1 MVDTTP
7 VRGADLPPGP
17 RLPYAVQG
25 LRMLY
30 APEAFAGACRRR
42 YGETYT
48 LGVPRR
54 PVTVWSSDPALARLV
69 TRLPDEVSTATEWN
83 AAADF
88 LWGPRSPFVIE
99 GEEHRRTRRLV
110 MPVLRGPRVLARR
123 AEIDEAVR
131 RTVAGWSRE
140 RPVRLLEEMRALVLE
155 LIVDSVFGAGAGSD
169 SGSGADPLASR
180 VARLTETLRRI
191 TLGSLLLPWTRHVPG
206 SAYGRVLR
214 ARRELADCL
223 HAASLA
229 RAEEGGGP
237 GLLGDLTRAR
247 ADRRLA
253 EDALADQ
260 LIAFLLGGY
269 ATTATALASTFDLL
283 LHHPAALE
291 RAEREAVSGG
301 EGGAGRGPWLEA
313 VVLESLRLSPPA
325 WVFGRA
331 LRRPVEFDRW
341 RLPAGAWVAF
351 DVLAMHRRA
360 DALAG
365 LGADPGA
372 FRPERHLARSSDGRR
387 RTGAVPSW
395 HVFGGGARVCPG
407 ASFAPFV
414 VRTVL
419 ASVLARVRLR
429 PVRDRPGTLVRESTL
444 LVVRDGVP
452 VTVSDR

>member
-1 MVDTTP
+1 MVDTAS
-7 VRGADLPPGP
+7 VRRTMLPPGP
-17 RLPYAVQG
+17 RRPYTVQG

-30 APEAFAGACRRR
+30 TPEAFAGACRRR
-42 YGETYT
+42 YGDTYT

-123 AEIDEAVR
+123 EEIAGAAR
-131 RTVAGWSRE
+131 RAAAGWSRE
-140 RPVRLLEEMRALVLE
+140 RPVRLLAEMRALVLE
-155 LIVDSVFGAGAGSD
+155 LMVRSVFGTDAD
-169 SGSGADPLASR
+169 ADPLAPR
-180 VARLTETLRRI
+180 VARLTETLRRT

-206 SAYGRVLR
+206 SAYRRVLR
-214 ARRELADCL
+214 ARRELTDCL
-223 HAASLA
+223 EAAARA
-229 RAEEGGGP
+229 RAERDGGP

-247 ADRRLA
+247 ADGRLA

-260 LIAFLLGGY
+260 VVAFLLGGY

-283 LHHPAALE
+283 LHHPAALA
-291 RAEREAVSGG
+291 RAEDEAVSGG
-301 EGGAGRGPWLEA
+301 EEGAGDGPWLEA
-313 VVLESLRLSPPA
+313 VVRESLRLSPPA

-331 LRRPVEFDRW
+331 LRRPVEFGAW

-351 DVLAMHRRA
+351 DVPAMHRRA

-365 LGADPGA
+365 LGAEPDA
-372 FRPERHLARSSDGRR
+372 FRPERHLARAADGRR
-387 RTGAVPSW
+387 RTGAVSSW
-395 HVFGGGARVCPG
+395 HVFGGGGRVCPG
-407 ASFAPFV
+407 SSFAPFV

-419 ASVLARVRLR
+419 AAVLARVRLR
-429 PVRDRPGTLVRESTL
+429 PLRDRPGTLVRESTL

-452 VTVSDR
+452 VSVSDR

>member
-1 MVDTTP
+1 MTDTAP
-7 VRGADLPPGP
+7 VRRADLPPGP

-30 APEAFAGACRRR
+30 APEAFSDSCRRR
-42 YGETYT
+42 YGDTYT

-69 TRLPDEVSTATEWN
+69 TRLPDEASTAAEWN
-83 AAADF
+83 AAAEF
-88 LWGPRSPFVIE
+88 LWGPRSPFVVE

-123 AEIDEAVR
+123 EEIGEAAR
-131 RTVAGWSRE
+131 RAAAGWSRE
-140 RPVRLLEEMRALVLE
+140 GPVRLLEEMRALVLE
-155 LIVDSVFGAGAGSD
+155 LMVRSVLGPGAGPV
-169 SGSGADPLASR
+169 SGPGADPLASR

-214 ARRELADCL
+214 ARRELAGCL
-223 HAASLA
+223 EAASRA
-229 RAEEGGGP
+229 RAGEGGGP
-237 GLLGDLTRAR
+237 GLLGDLVRAR
-247 ADRRLA
+247 ADGRLA
-253 EDALADQ
+253 GDALADQ

-269 ATTATALASTFDLL
+269 ATTATALASAFDLL

-291 RAEREAVSGG
+291 RAEDEAAGG
-301 EGGAGRGPWLEA
+301 EGGEEGGGPWLEA
-313 VVLESLRLSPPA
+313 VVRESLRLSPPA
-325 WVFGRA
+325 WVFGRV
-331 LRRPVEFDRW
+331 LREPVEFGRW

-351 DVLAMHRRA
+351 DVLEMHRRA

-365 LGADPGA
+365 LGGDPGA
-372 FRPERHLARSSDGRR
+372 FRPERHLARAADGRR
-387 RTGAVPSW
+387 CTGAVPSW
-395 HVFGGGARVCPG
+395 HVFGGGGRVCPG

-419 ASVLARVRLR
+419 AAVLARVRLR
-429 PVRDRPGTLVRESTL
+429 PLRDRPGTLVRESTL